1 LKKKNFEAPILKVPN
16 WKLSF
21 HISTDA
27 SDTTLGAVLGKKYL
41 TPYAIYYTSKNL
53 TPTEVNYIV
62 TKKVFLAVVHAINKF
77 LHYITSYETF
87 IHTDHFAIRDL
98 MNTPITNGTI
108 TRWLLL
114 LEELNITILDR
125 LGNKIQLL
133 TFYLEFRMI
142 IMINL
147 WRINF
152 LMNIFL

>member
-1 LKKKNFEAPILKVPN
+1 MKKKNFEAPILKVPN